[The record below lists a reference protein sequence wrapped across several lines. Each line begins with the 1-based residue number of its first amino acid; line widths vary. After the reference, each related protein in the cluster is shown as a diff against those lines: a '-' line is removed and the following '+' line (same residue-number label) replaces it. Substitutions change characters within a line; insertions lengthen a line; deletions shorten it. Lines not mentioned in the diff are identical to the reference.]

1 MKNTTI
7 YLLLALFFLV
17 VQESQSAPFKLTF
30 NGTVTSVFTDPSDP
44 FAGTI
49 DVGTH
54 MAGFANYETSTL
66 DDDPSPD
73 VGSYSMFSSPPLG
86 MALFIG
92 GNTFAASDFLNISV
106 ANNIGTGV
114 DQLTMLAQNPFPT
127 PGGLADYLS
136 MQLFLE
142 DPTGTVFNSDA
153 LPTSQPYMGNFQV
166 RNFFID
172 GVKTINGETVQFQIQ
187 GNVSVPEAN
196 SIFLL
201 GIGLL
206 SFGFIR
212 HRQLR
217 NSIEI

>member
-17 VQESQSAPFKLTF
+17 VEESQSAPFKLTF

-106 ANNIGTGV
+106 ANNIGTDV
-114 DQLTMLAQNPFPT
+114 DQLTMLAQEPFRFPEDSQIICPCRFSWKTLQERYLTVMHYPPHNPIW
-127 PGGLADYLS
+127 AISRY
-136 MQLFLE
+136 E
-142 DPTGTVFNSDA
+142 
-153 LPTSQPYMGNFQV
+153 
-166 RNFFID
+166 FFY
-172 GVKTINGETVQFQIQ
+172 
-187 GNVSVPEAN
+187 
-196 SIFLL
+196 
-201 GIGLL
+201 
-206 SFGFIR
+206 
-212 HRQLR
+212 
-217 NSIEI
+217 